1 MHRSKFIVTPSV
13 SITGL
18 VQWLVAQDRR
28 RALPVLVW
36 LGLLAGALL
45 MACAYAYAAT
55 TFDTELQFHI
65 FWLAVLLFTVPA
77 ILRLSGTGA
86 SRNER
91 LAILAAVGLFDF
103 LPKFLRGPS
112 GPLFYDELAHWRQSE
127 VIYQTGV
134 PFQPNPTVGIV
145 QFFPGLHTLTVA
157 LRELSGVPTFQ
168 LSVALLA
175 LLHALAL
182 LGIFLLAEQLSLST
196 SAAGFA
202 AFVYSLNPSFMFFDT
217 QYAYESMAIVLF
229 IWVLAAVA
237 AMHGAAGDRPRQLAW
252 FVVGLVV
259 AAACIVTHHLTSYIM
274 AGVLLLVAATTFAR
288 FREREQRATVLLTVA
303 LAGLTTTGTVLWTLI
318 VAPHTL
324 AYLTPGLVAGLQEIV
339 RLLGHQQGSRAL
351 FVRSTTPDYERI
363 CAYLAPVIVAI
374 GAALGLWLR
383 RGQRQ
388 SPVQWVLILFGL
400 LYFPSAAFIFTQAGN
415 EGARRSWA
423 FTYVGLCLLLAP
435 VIPWLLSRGW
445 ARGASARR
453 AVFGGSVALLGIVL
467 VGNVVAHVNE
477 LYRFPGAYVY
487 GSDTRSLT
495 PELVEATR
503 WFRQTQGIERPM
515 LADRYNEV
523 AFSAFGLDNP
533 LTPWSGFPFWQLYF
547 SPVPPSKNL
556 LREMQ
561 GASVQYMVIDKRMT
575 NNLPHLGDYFVGEEP
590 YQVTP
595 PPPHAISKFE
605 AWPWAIKI
613 YESDNLQIYRYDFAA
628 LYMASSAAG
637 GRR

>member
-1 MHRSKFIVTPSV
+1 MHRSKFIGTPSV
-13 SITGL
+13 PITRL
-18 VQWLVAQDRR
+18 VPWLVAWNPRR
-28 RALPVLVW
+28 VFPALVW

-55 TFDTELQFHI
+55 TFGTEVQFHL
-65 FWLAVLLFTVPA
+65 FWLAILLFTAPA

-103 LPKFLRGPS
+103 LPKFLRSPS

-127 VIYQTGV
+127 VIYQTGL

-168 LSVALLA
+168 VGVVLLA

-182 LGIFLLAEQLSLST
+182 LGVFLLAEHLSFSVR
-196 SAAGFA
+196 AAGLA

-229 IWVLAAVA
+229 IWTIAAMA
-237 AMHGAAGDRPRQLAW
+237 AMHSAAGDRPRQLAW

-274 AGVLLLVAATTFAR
+274 AGVLLLVAAATLAR
-288 FREREQRATVLLTVA
+288 ARGREQRATTLLTVA
-303 LAGLTTTGTVLWTLI
+303 LAGLTATGTALWTLV
-318 VAPHTL
+318 VAPRTL
-324 AYLTPGLVAGLQEIV
+324 AYLTPGLVAGLQEIA
-339 RLLGHQQGSRAL
+339 RLLGHPQGSRAL
-351 FVRSTTPDYERI
+351 FVRSSTPDYERI
-363 CAYLAPVIVAI
+363 CAYLAPAIVAI

-383 RGQRQ
+383 RGRRQ
-388 SPVQWVLILFGL
+388 SPIQWALIFFGL

-423 FTYVGLCLLLAP
+423 FTYIGLCLLLAP
-435 VIPWLLSRGW
+435 VIPWLLSRRR

-453 AVFGGSVALLGIVL
+453 AVLGGSAVLLGIVL

-503 WFRQTQGIERPM
+503 WFRQTQGTGQPM

-523 AFSAFGLDNP
+523 AFSAFGLENP
-533 LTPWSGFPFWQLYF
+533 LTAWSGFPFWQLYF
-547 SPVPPSKNL
+547 SPAPPSGAL

-561 GASVQYMVIDKRMT
+561 GAGVQYMVIDKRMT
-575 NNLPHLGDYFVGEEP
+575 TTLPRLGDYVVGEEP
-590 YQVTP
+590 YQATP
-595 PPPHAISKFE
+595 PPPRAVSKFV
-605 AWPWAIKI
+605 ALPWAIKI
-613 YESDNLQIYRYDFAA
+613 YESDNLQIYRYNFAA
-628 LYMASSAAG
+628 LHVTVGA
-637 GRR
+637 GRRGG

>member
-1 MHRSKFIVTPSV
+1 MHASKLITAPSNPTV
-13 SITGL
+13 GSALRLTMPN
-18 VQWLVAQDRR
+18 VR
-28 RALPVLVW
+28 RALPTLVW

-45 MACAYAYAAT
+45 MAYAYAYAAT
-55 TFDTELQFHI
+55 TFGTQLQFHL
-65 FWLAVLLFTVPA
+65 FWLAVLLFMVPA
-77 ILRLSGTGA
+77 VLRLCGNGVP
-86 SRNER
+86 RNER
-91 LAILAAVGLFDF
+91 LAIVTAIGLFDF
-103 LPKFLRGPS
+103 LPKFLRSPN

-157 LRELSGVPTFQ
+157 LRDLSGVPTFP
-168 LSVALLA
+168 LSVVLLA

-182 LGIFLLAEQLSLST
+182 LGIFLLAERLSH
-196 SAAGFA
+196 SARVAGLATFA
-202 AFVYSLNPSFMFFDT
+202 YSLNPSFMFFDT

-229 IWVLAAVA
+229 IWVLAAMA
-237 AMHGAAGDRPRQLAW
+237 AMHGAASDRPRQLAW

-259 AAACIVTHHLTSYIM
+259 AAACIITHHLTSYIM
-274 AGVLLLVAATTFAR
+274 AGVLLLITVATLAHAGR
-288 FREREQRATVLLTVA
+288 RERRATVLLTVA
-303 LAGLTTTGTVLWTLI
+303 LTGLITTGTALWTLV

-324 AYLTPGLVAGLQEIV
+324 AYLTPGLVTGLQQIMS
-339 RLLGHQQGSRAL
+339 LLDQRGHSRTL

-363 CAYLAPVIVAI
+363 CAYLAPVIVAV

-383 RGQRQ
+383 KRRRQ
-388 SPVQWVLILFGL
+388 PPMQWSLILFGL

-423 FTYVGLCLLLAP
+423 FTYIGLCLVLAP
-435 VIPWLLSRGW
+435 VIPWLLARGW
-445 ARGASARR
+445 ARGMLARR
-453 AVFGGSVALLGIVL
+453 AVLAGSTALLMIVL

-495 PELVEATR
+495 PELVQATR
-503 WFRQTQGIERPM
+503 WFRQTQGTGQPM

-523 AFSAFGLDNP
+523 AFSAFGLDTP

-547 SPVPPSKNL
+547 SPALPSAGL

-561 GASVQYMVIDKRMT
+561 GTGVKYMIIDKRMPT
-575 NNLPHLGDYFVGEEP
+575 SLPRLGDYFVGGEP
-590 YQVTP
+590 FRTTP
-595 PPPHAISKFE
+595 PPTGAIDKF
-605 AWPWAIKI
+605 ATLPWAIKI
-613 YESDNLQIYRYDFAA
+613 YESDNLQIYRYNFAA
-628 LYMASSAAG
+628 LRVRG
-637 GRR
+637 VGRGPR